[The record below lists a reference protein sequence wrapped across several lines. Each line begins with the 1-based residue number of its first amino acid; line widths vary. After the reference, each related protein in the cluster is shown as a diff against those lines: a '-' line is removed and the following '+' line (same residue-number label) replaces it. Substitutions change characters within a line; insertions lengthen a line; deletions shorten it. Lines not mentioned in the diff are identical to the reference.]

1 MEWSSECVGSSVQK
15 SACIDY
21 SIYNS
26 LLWLEILPEG
36 DSILCHCTNGRTS
49 NVLLSSYQLPS
60 TNFTLFGSAHN
71 RQVLQSV
78 RYNLFLLCL
87 FEYCGCIA
95 AIKKIFIYVIII
107 CIYIYIY
114 IYILCVCVTSQFGIH
129 PNLDWDESCY
139 PNSEFQIGMT
149 IPIWIGMHSKLER
162 NIWIF
167 IIIILNF
174 YYFLHVTSQLETYPN
189 PDWDSHHL
197 ILIQITMIC
206 SHNFL
211 VILHIEVGCN
221 VTETPQT
228 GLGWPNSDIA
238 QWHGQIGTS

>member
-95 AIKKIFIYVIII
+95 AIIKIFTYVIIK
-107 CIYIYIY
+107 CIYIYY
-114 IYILCVCVTSQFGIH
+114 VCVLRH
-129 PNLDWDESCY
+129 NL
-139 PNSEFQIGMT
+139 EFT
-149 IPIWIGMHSKLER
+149 PIWIGMNHA
-162 NIWIF
+162 
-167 IIIILNF
+167 
-174 YYFLHVTSQLETYPN
+174 
-189 PDWDSHHL
+189 
-197 ILIQITMIC
+197 ILIQNSKLGWLSQSGLGCIP
-206 SHNFL
+206 N
-211 VILHIEVGCN
+211 CN
-221 VTETPQT
+221 VTYEY
-228 GLGWPNSDIA
+228 L
-238 QWHGQIGTS
+238 